1 MENMKNKGLTL
12 SIIFEADS
20 ANYGEGYG
28 NVSALKRISRAD
40 GNSYTYISRQALI
53 FSLKN
58 NLGWL
63 NTETAAQGKVAQ
75 YTWESNIKES
85 PEIDLFGYMKTKPKG
100 KNEDKSKSK
109 NENESKT
116 KNEREKGKQKIR
128 AAVVRFS
135 NAISLENYN
144 GDMEFGTNLSLA
156 NRTKDKEGL
165 LPYNAEIHKSY
176 YTYTVTVDLDLVGV
190 DENDN
195 IDLQKDNIQECKDRI
210 IKLLE
215 GIEFLHR
222 EIKAD
227 SKNMNPIFAIGG
239 IYNIKNPFFANRLE
253 LSEYKKLNVPL
264 INEIL
269 NSINSKNMGETYIG
283 CLLEKFSNGEEIKS
297 ELNSGSIVNFFNKL
311 REEVN
316 NYYAGN

>member
-1 MENMKNKGLTL
+1 MENKGLTL

-28 NVSALKRISRAD
+28 NISALKRISRAD

-53 FSLKN
+53 FSLKS

-75 YTWESNIKES
+75 YTWDSNIKES
-85 PEIDLFGYMKTKPKG
+85 PEIDLFGYMKTKG
-100 KNEDKSKSK
+100 SDS
-109 NENESKT
+109 
-116 KNEREKGKQKIR
+116 KIR

-135 NAISLENYN
+135 NAISLENYS

-156 NRTKDKEGL
+156 NRTPDKKGL

-176 YTYTVTVDLDLVGV
+176 YAYTVTVDLDLVGV
-190 DENDN
+190 DKNDGIN
-195 IDLQKDNIQECKDRI
+195 LQKDNIQECKDRI

-239 IYNIKNPFFANRLE
+239 IYQIKNPFFANRLE
-253 LSEYKKLNVPL
+253 LSEYKKLNISL
-264 INEIL
+264 IKEIL
-269 NSINSKNMGETYIG
+269 DSINSKNMGKTYIG
-283 CLLEKFSNGEEIKS
+283 CLLEKFSNGNEIKS
-297 ELNSGSIVNFFNKL
+297 ELKSESIVNFFNKL

-316 NYYAGN
+316 NYYASN

>member
-1 MENMKNKGLTL
+1 MENKENKGLTL

-53 FSLKN
+53 YSLKS

-75 YTWESNIKES
+75 YTWDSNIKES
-85 PEIDLFGYMKTKPKG
+85 PEIDLFGYMKTKSK
-100 KNEDKSKSK
+100 DKTKSK
-109 NENESKT
+109 NKDKKVTEDEDENK
-116 KNEREKGKQKIR
+116 KGEQKIR

-135 NAISLENYN
+135 NAISLENYS

-156 NRTKDKEGL
+156 NRTPDKKGL

-176 YTYTVTVDLDLVGV
+176 YAYTVTVDLDLVGV
-190 DENDN
+190 DKNDGIN
-195 IDLQKDNIQECKDRI
+195 LQKDNIQECNDRI

-253 LSEYKKLNVPL
+253 LSEYKKLNISL
-264 INEIL
+264 IKEIL
-269 NSINSKNMGETYIG
+269 DSINSKNMGKTYIG
-283 CLLEKFSNGEEIKS
+283 CLLEKFSNGNEIKS
-297 ELNSGSIVNFFNKL
+297 ELKSESIVNFFNKL

-316 NYYAGN
+316 NYYASN

>member
-1 MENMKNKGLTL
+1 MENKGLTL

-63 NTETAAQGKVAQ
+63 DTETAPQGKVAQ
-75 YTWESNIKES
+75 YTWDSNIKES
-85 PEIDLFGYMKTKPKG
+85 PEIDLFGYMKTKG
-100 KNEDKSKSK
+100 SDS
-109 NENESKT
+109 
-116 KNEREKGKQKIR
+116 KIR

-135 NAISLENYN
+135 NAISLENYS

-156 NRTKDKEGL
+156 NRTPDKKGL

-176 YTYTVTVDLDLVGV
+176 YAYTVTVDLDLVGV
-190 DENDN
+190 DKNDGIN
-195 IDLQKDNIQECKDRI
+195 LQKDNIQECKDRI

-253 LSEYKKLNVPL
+253 LSEYKKLNISL
-264 INEIL
+264 IKEIL
-269 NSINSKNMGETYIG
+269 DSINSKDMGKTYIG
-283 CLLEKFSNGEEIKS
+283 CLLEKFSNGNEIKS
-297 ELNSGSIVNFFNKL
+297 ELKSESIVNFFNKL

-316 NYYAGN
+316 NYYASN

>member
-1 MENMKNKGLTL
+1 MENKENKGLTL

-53 FSLKN
+53 YSLKN

-63 NTETAAQGKVAQ
+63 DTETAPQGKVAQ
-75 YTWESNIKES
+75 YTWDSNIKES
-85 PEIDLFGYMKTKPKG
+85 PEIDLFGYMKTKG
-100 KNEDKSKSK
+100 SDS
-109 NENESKT
+109 
-116 KNEREKGKQKIR
+116 KIR

-135 NAISLENYN
+135 NAISLENYS

-156 NRTKDKEGL
+156 NRTPDKKGL

-176 YTYTVTVDLDLVGV
+176 YAYTVTVDLDLVGV
-190 DENDN
+190 DKNDSIN
-195 IDLQKDNIQECKDRI
+195 LQKDNIQECNDRI

-253 LSEYKKLNVPL
+253 LSEYKKLNISL
-264 INEIL
+264 IKEIL
-269 NSINSKNMGETYIG
+269 DSINSKNMGKTYIG
-283 CLLEKFSNGEEIKS
+283 CLLEKFSNGNEIKS
-297 ELNSGSIVNFFNKL
+297 ELKSESIVNFFNKL

-316 NYYAGN
+316 NYYASN

>member
-1 MENMKNKGLTL
+1 MENKGLTL

-53 FSLKN
+53 YSLKS

-75 YTWESNIKES
+75 YTWDSNIKES
-85 PEIDLFGYMKTKPKG
+85 PEIDLFGYMKTKSK
-100 KNEDKSKSK
+100 DKTKSK
-109 NENESKT
+109 NKDKKGTEDEDENK
-116 KNEREKGKQKIR
+116 KGEQKIR

-135 NAISLENYN
+135 NAISLENYS

-156 NRTKDKEGL
+156 NRTPDKKGL

-176 YTYTVTVDLDLVGV
+176 YAYTVTVDLDLVGV
-190 DENDN
+190 DKNDGIN
-195 IDLQKDNIQECKDRI
+195 LQKDNIQECKDRI

-253 LSEYKKLNVPL
+253 LSEYKKLNISL
-264 INEIL
+264 IKEIL
-269 NSINSKNMGETYIG
+269 DSINSKDMGKTYIG
-283 CLLEKFSNGEEIKS
+283 CLLEKFSNGNEIKS
-297 ELNSGSIVNFFNKL
+297 ELKSESIVNFFNKL

-316 NYYAGN
+316 NYYASN

>member
-1 MENMKNKGLTL
+1 MENKGLTL

-28 NVSALKRISRAD
+28 NISALKRISRAD

-63 NTETAAQGKVAQ
+63 DTETAPQGKVAQ
-75 YTWESNIKES
+75 YTWDSNIKES
-85 PEIDLFGYMKTKPKG
+85 PEIDLFGYMKTKG
-100 KNEDKSKSK
+100 SDS
-109 NENESKT
+109 
-116 KNEREKGKQKIR
+116 KIR

-135 NAISLENYN
+135 NAISLENYS

-156 NRTKDKEGL
+156 NRTPDKKGL

-176 YTYTVTVDLDLVGV
+176 YAYTITVDLDLVGV
-190 DENDN
+190 DKNDGIN
-195 IDLQKDNIQECKDRI
+195 LQKDNIQECNDRI

-253 LSEYKKLNVPL
+253 LSEYKKLNISL
-264 INEIL
+264 IKEIL
-269 NSINSKNMGETYIG
+269 DSINSKDMGKTYIG
-283 CLLEKFSNGEEIKS
+283 CLLEKFSNGNEIKS
-297 ELNSGSIVNFFNKL
+297 ELKSESIVNFFNKL
-311 REEVN
+311 RGEVN
-316 NYYAGN
+316 NYYASN

>member
-1 MENMKNKGLTL
+1 MENKGLTL

-28 NVSALKRISRAD
+28 NISALKRISRAD

-63 NTETAAQGKVAQ
+63 DTETAPQGKVAQ
-75 YTWESNIKES
+75 YTWDSNIKES
-85 PEIDLFGYMKTKPKG
+85 PEIDLFGYMKTKG
-100 KNEDKSKSK
+100 SDS
-109 NENESKT
+109 
-116 KNEREKGKQKIR
+116 KIR

-135 NAISLENYN
+135 NAISLENYS

-156 NRTKDKEGL
+156 NRTPDKKGL

-176 YTYTVTVDLDLVGV
+176 YAYTVTVDLDLVGV
-190 DENDN
+190 DKNDGIN
-195 IDLQKDNIQECKDRI
+195 LQKDNIQECNDRI

-253 LSEYKKLNVPL
+253 LSEYKKLNISL
-264 INEIL
+264 IKEIL
-269 NSINSKNMGETYIG
+269 DSINSKNMGKTYIG
-283 CLLEKFSNGEEIKS
+283 CLLEKFSNGNEIKS
-297 ELNSGSIVNFFNKL
+297 ELKSESIVNFFNKL

-316 NYYAGN
+316 NYYASN